1 MKFKTVLHCYT
12 FVVLRK
18 LCLPM
23 QNVTLLSRIPPILT
37 LECLQLRYFNST
49 VVTNACLTGG
59 MDTEIADT
67 VRYITLLQTLFST
80 WELNRVYRTCYT
92 LVHFVHTVQMLHPYY
107 PIRCG
112 ETRLIGIIS
121 GQSNQKQSKL
131 RTSLPYMGRNID
143 CYGQNVPVCHA
154 SRKTLMCSSTL
165 LYTLT
170 DHSQSST
177 SCRVLSH
184 VVVGDNGDACFP
196 SGSHFGLP

>member
-1 MKFKTVLHCYT
+1 MK
-12 FVVLRK
+12 
-18 LCLPM
+18 
-23 QNVTLLSRIPPILT
+23 NVTWLSRIPPILT
-37 LECLQLRYFNST
+37 LECPQLRYFNST

-67 VRYITLLQTLFST
+67 VRYITLLQTLLST

-121 GQSNQKQSKL
+121 CQSNQKQSKL

-143 CYGQNVPVCHA
+143 CCGQNQWRSHIPENTIAHTLNGRDHA
-154 SRKTLMCSSTL
+154 P
-165 LYTLT
+165 
-170 DHSQSST
+170 HSF
-177 SCRVLSH
+177 LFY
-184 VVVGDNGDACFP
+184 A
-196 SGSHFGLP
+196 